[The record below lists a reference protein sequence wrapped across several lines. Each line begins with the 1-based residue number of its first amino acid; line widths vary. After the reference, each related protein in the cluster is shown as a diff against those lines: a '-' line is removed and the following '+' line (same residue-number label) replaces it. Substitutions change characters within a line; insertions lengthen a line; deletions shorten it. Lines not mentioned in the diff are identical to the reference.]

1 MITTLPPLPAWPHGT
16 VETYSRGLL
25 IDVQIGTL
33 NDISEYATAYGL
45 ACYEAGQASRLQ
57 AVPVA
62 LLEALRFY
70 ANGGGGECADDDGT
84 SDEGGIARRALCGV
98 QIDWAAEAVMDLVS
112 GPIEGEADF
121 TLAQPDSAPAQA
133 DALDAARYRY
143 LRRWTSGQ
151 RHSRGRTQFVM
162 PDPCPIGNI
171 MQGSVAQHL
180 DAAIDAEIQRDTRG
194 DGSAP

>member
-1 MITTLPPLPAWPHGT
+1 MTSTLLLPLLPKALHNAGDGRYQIDA
-16 VETYSRGLL
+16 YSAL
-25 IDVQIGTL
+25 DMT
-33 NDISEYATAYGL
+33 DYGRQ
-45 ACYEAGQASRLQ
+45 CYEAGQASRLQ
-57 AVPVA
+57 AVPQT
-62 LLEALRFY
+62 LIEALRFY
-70 ANGGGGECADDDGT
+70 ANGGSGECADDDGT

-162 PDPCPIGNI
+162 PDPCPIGTI